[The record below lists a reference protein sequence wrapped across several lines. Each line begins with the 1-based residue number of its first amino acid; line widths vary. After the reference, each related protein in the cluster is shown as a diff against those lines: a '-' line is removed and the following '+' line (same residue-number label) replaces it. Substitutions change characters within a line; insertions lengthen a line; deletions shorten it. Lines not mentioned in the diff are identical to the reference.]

1 MTLATPYAI
10 PASTMLQVVD
20 DEALLFNSNNGQFFT
35 INEVGAAMWEVMQD
49 YSKLQDVVD
58 ELKEYFDVSIE
69 QLTTDVIVFSQSLS
83 DQGLVSFEA

>member
-1 MTLATPYAI
+1 MTLTTRYTI
-10 PASTMLQVVD
+10 PSSTMLQIVD
-20 DEALLFNSNNGQFFT
+20 DEVLLFNSSNELFFT

-69 QLTTDVIVFSQSLS
+69 QLSTDVLVFSQSLS
-83 DQGLVSFEA
+83 DQGLMSFEA